1 MAGIRDV
8 AAYAGVGVGTVSRA
22 LNNTGYVSK
31 ETKEK
36 IEEAVKALNY
46 HPNELARNLYRNRSG
61 IIGVIVPDLENP
73 FFAKF
78 LKCTEIELYKYNY
91 KAVVCNTVEISN
103 RVEELIGMMEQNVLD
118 GLIVGVDPPAG
129 INVNKIRKPVV
140 SLDRNWGKN
149 IPIVTSDNKKGGEL
163 VANILVNAG
172 CKNVLM
178 FESKIQTEQPFDI
191 RASEVKR
198 ILKENNISVIRAD
211 IDWNMLSYEYY
222 LHVVERYLSI
232 FDSVDAVYAGDLIAS
247 ACVAIASKK
256 GIRIPEELKVI
267 GYDGLE
273 IAKLTVPTL
282 TTVKQDIPQMAKY
295 CVDTIIR
302 ILNGEK
308 DIQMLRVCDV
318 ELELG
323 GTI

>member
-1 MAGIRDV
+1 MAGIREV
-8 AAYAGVGVGTVSRA
+8 AALAGVGVGTVSRA
-22 LNNTGYVSK
+22 LNNTGHVSK
-31 ETKEK
+31 KTREK
-36 IEEAVKALNY
+36 IEEAVRILNY
-46 HPNELARNLYRNRSG
+46 HPNELARNLYRNRTG
-61 IIGVIVPDLENP
+61 MIGVIVPDLENP

-103 RVEELIGMMEQNVLD
+103 RIEDLIGMMEQNVLD

-129 INVNKIRKPVV
+129 INVNKIHKPVV

-149 IPIVTSDNKKGGEL
+149 IPIVTSDNKKGGAL
-163 VANILVNAG
+163 VANTLVNAG

-178 FESKIQTEQPFDI
+178 FESKIQIEQPFDI
-191 RASEVKR
+191 RGSEVKR

-222 LHVVERYLSI
+222 LHVVEKYLSI

-247 ACVAIASKK
+247 ACVAIAARK
-256 GIRIPEELKVI
+256 GIRIPEDLKVI

-273 IAKLTVPTL
+273 ISKLTVPVL
-282 TTVKQDIPQMAKY
+282 TTVKQDIPQMAKF
-295 CVDTIIR
+295 CVDSIIR

-308 DIQMLRVCDV
+308 DIEMLRICDV
-318 ELELG
+318 ELEKG

>member
-22 LNNTGYVSK
+22 LNHTGYVSK
-31 ETKEK
+31 EAREK
-36 IEEAVKALNY
+36 IEEAVKVLNY

-61 IIGVIVPDLENP
+61 MIGVIVPDLENP

-78 LKCTEIELYKYNY
+78 LKCTEIELYKNHY

-103 RVEELIGMMEQNVLD
+103 RVEELIDMMNQNVLD
-118 GLIVGVDPPAG
+118 GLIVGVDPPPEL
-129 INVNKIRKPVV
+129 NLEKIRKPIV
-140 SLDRNWGKN
+140 SLDRNWGSC
-149 IPIVTSDNKKGGEL
+149 IPVVTSDNKKGGAL
-163 VANILVNAG
+163 VANALIEAG
-172 CKNVLM
+172 CRNVLM
-178 FESKIQTEQPFDI
+178 FESKIQTEQPFDV
-191 RASEVKR
+191 RAREVKR
-198 ILKENNISVIRAD
+198 ILKEHDVSFVGAD

-222 LHVVERYLSI
+222 LKVVEKYLLI
-232 FDSVDAVYAGDLIAS
+232 FDRVDAVYAGDLIAS
-247 ACVAIASKK
+247 ACIAIAARK

-273 IAKLTVPTL
+273 ISKLTVPTL
-282 TTVKQDIPQMAKY
+282 TTVKQDIPQMAKC

-302 ILNGEK
+302 ILNREE
-308 DIQMLRVCDV
+308 DIPMMRVCDV
-318 ELELG
+318 ELQQG